1 MGEVREMR
9 KRQGRGIR
17 RFVLAAVLAACAAA
31 AGVTLAQAP
40 VSKTLL
46 MEPPAPLLPA
56 KLGNLERAAEGDS
69 GDGLGA
75 VDAADK
81 PVLSEDGLK
90 RFARSD
96 YAQGA
101 EHGNVTVYQ
110 FVDASGAIAAFDYFR
125 RPGPLGAAK
134 MGDETAPGAGGEIVF
149 RSGKNVVRENFNLHG
164 EHVGV
169 LMGELIDHLPK
180 ALGSS
185 ALLPLVPTLLPAK
198 GLQAD
203 SVRYAL
209 GPESYRAMGGGLPA
223 DAMGFDKSAE
233 AVTAKYKNG
242 GLLTLLLYPTPEI
255 AGDHARAIE
264 SQIKQ
269 QGAAAGTVVLRREG
283 PLVAV
288 TTGAWPATDAKAMV
302 EGIHL
307 RSEVSFDKPMPV
319 EFHTEMHKTYTL
331 LESVA
336 VFSALGALAAL
347 VLGTFFGFGRA
358 AIRVMMGKPAA
369 TEPEFLR
376 IDLRGL
382 GTKSVRGPKA

>member
-1 MGEVREMR
+1 M
-9 KRQGRGIR
+9 
-17 RFVLAAVLAACAAA
+17 AAA
-31 AGVTLAQAP
+31 MVCVGTGGLLRAQAP
-40 VSKTLL
+40 VSKTML

-56 KLGNLERAAEGDS
+56 TLGKLQRAAEGDS
-69 GDGLGA
+69 GDGLGS

-81 PVLSEDGLK
+81 AALAEDGLK

-134 MGDETAPGAGGEIVF
+134 MGDETAPGVGSEIVF

-180 ALGSS
+180 ALGPS
-185 ALLPLVPTLLPAK
+185 AQMPLLPTLLPAK
-198 GLQAD
+198 GLQAE

-209 GPESYRAMGGGLPA
+209 GPESYRAMGGALPA
-223 DAMGFDKSAE
+223 DAVGFDKSAE

-242 GLLTLLLYPTPEI
+242 GLLTLVLYPTPEI
-255 AGDHARAIE
+255 AGDHGRAIE
-264 SQIKQ
+264 TQIKQ
-269 QGAAAGTVVLRREG
+269 QGTSAGTVMLRREG

-288 TTGAWPATDAKAMV
+288 TTGAWPAADAKAMV
-302 EGIHL
+302 EGVHL

-376 IDLRGL
+376 IDLRGM
-382 GTKSVRGPKA
+382 GTKILRGPKA